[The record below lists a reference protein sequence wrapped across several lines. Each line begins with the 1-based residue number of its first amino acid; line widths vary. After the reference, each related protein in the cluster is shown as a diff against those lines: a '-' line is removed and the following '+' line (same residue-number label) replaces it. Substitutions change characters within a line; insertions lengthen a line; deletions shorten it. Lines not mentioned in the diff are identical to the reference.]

1 MLLNAS
7 GAFFNLKGA
16 DVEKLYILKFKITR
30 HILFPF
36 LFNNLHRYCLILCE
50 RTFTP
55 ETIVHIK
62 RCGFNG
68 LLFINFHILLQS
80 RSSSSTLNIPLAIFF
95 FCWFT

>member
-36 LFNNLHRYCLILCE
+36 
-50 RTFTP
+50 
-55 ETIVHIK
+55 
-62 RCGFNG
+62 
-68 LLFINFHILLQS
+68 
-80 RSSSSTLNIPLAIFF
+80 
-95 FCWFT
+95 